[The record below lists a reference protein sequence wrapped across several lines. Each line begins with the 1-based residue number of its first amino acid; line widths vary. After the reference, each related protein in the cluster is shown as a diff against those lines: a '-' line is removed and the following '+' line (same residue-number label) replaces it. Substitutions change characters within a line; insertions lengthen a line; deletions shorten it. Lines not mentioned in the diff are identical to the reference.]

1 MLSKFGSLLP
11 HLLTIG
17 SIVTHMMSKVIM
29 MVNTACD
36 LLDSVFML
44 VAATVLDLLPSAMR
58 SSIL

>member
-1 MLSKFGSLLP
+1 MLSKFGSRLP
-11 HLLTIG
+11 HLLT
-17 SIVTHMMSKVIM
+17 IVTHMMSKVIM